1 MDAGDPA
8 GTPRG
13 GAPFRVLLYRYFFF
27 DWLFR
32 DASRGTMMER
42 ASALR
47 FNRQMSHHLLTY
59 LRRWVGVV
67 VGSCALGAGFEK
79 ALLLTYTATVCYC
92 VSSAALVTATMIARM
107 WVGLRFE

>member
-1 MDAGDPA
+1 MRAAGEGSQSTPSPA
-8 GTPRG
+8 EREKDGMRVAGEGQAEGGTPL
-13 GAPFRVLLYRYFFF
+13 RVLLYRYFFF

-32 DASRGTMMER
+32 DASRGTTMER

-79 ALLLTYTATVCYC
+79 ALLLTYTRSVW
-92 VSSAALVTATMIARM
+92 L
-107 WVGLRFE
+107 G